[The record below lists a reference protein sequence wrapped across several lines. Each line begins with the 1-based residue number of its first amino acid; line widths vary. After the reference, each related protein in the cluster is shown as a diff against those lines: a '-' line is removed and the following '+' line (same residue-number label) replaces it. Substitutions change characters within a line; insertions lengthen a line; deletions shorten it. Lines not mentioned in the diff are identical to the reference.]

1 MEEFDHGIPKNKYNP
16 HAVIVGNP
24 KISENVWIGAFTIID
39 SLHSSLKIGR
49 GTNIS
54 DGAKILTHSTV
65 KRAISERRFGQVES
79 MPSEIGEFCFIGAN
93 ATVLMGA
100 KIGHHSVIAA
110 GCVVPQD
117 ALIPPYS
124 LVAGVPGKIIGS
136 SKKFLKEVE
145 GESISVVMPAY
156 NEEESVERVV
166 NQAIIELKK
175 ISKNFEVVVVDDGS
189 QDSTGE
195 ILDRLAKKNKRIR
208 VIHHKKNKGFT
219 GAILSCY
226 KSAKK
231 HLVFLAPADGEFDFG
246 ELKNF
251 IDAIRGF
258 DVAVGYRVGS
268 TRSVY
273 RKFNSKG
280 FHLLTRI
287 FFGIK
292 FKEISAV
299 ILWRKPILD
308 ELSVGSNES
317 AALIEPELIY
327 QALKRGYKFTEVPF
341 HFTARIAG
349 KSKGAGIRM
358 IIMTFIEMFKFWWKQ
373 RIYTSE
379 QKYGLSRENRKRRG
393 EL

>member
-24 KISENVWIGAFTIID
+24 QIGENVWIGAFTVID
-39 SLHSSLKIGR
+39 ALHATLKIGR

-65 KRAISERRFGQVES
+65 TRCISEKRSGKVES
-79 MPSEIGEFCFIGAN
+79 KPTEIGKFCFIGAN
-93 ATVLMGA
+93 ATVLMGST
-100 KIGHHSVIAA
+100 IGHHSVIGA
-110 GCVVPQD
+110 G
-117 ALIPPYS
+117 ALVLENSHIPPYS
-124 LVAGVPGKIIGS
+124 MIAGVPGKIIGS
-136 SKKFLKEVE
+136 SKKFLKGVE
-145 GESISVVMPAY
+145 DESISIVMPAY

-166 NQAIIELKK
+166 NQAVTELKK
-175 ISKNFEVVVVDDGS
+175 ISKDFEVVVVDDGS
-189 QDSTGE
+189 QDSTGK
-195 ILDRLAKKNKRIR
+195 ILDKLAKKNKRIR

-226 KSAKK
+226 KNAKK
-231 HLVFLAPADGEFDFG
+231 HLVFLAPADGEFNFA
-246 ELKNF
+246 ELINF
-251 IDAIRGF
+251 IDGVKGF

-268 TRSVY
+268 TRSIF

-308 ELSVGSNES
+308 QLSVGSNES

-327 QALKRGYKFTEVPF
+327 QALKKGYKFTEVPF

-358 IIMTFIEMFKFWWKQ
+358 IIMTFIEMLKFWWKQ
-373 RIYTSE
+373 RIV
-379 QKYGLSRENRKRRG
+379 SRA
-393 EL
+393 